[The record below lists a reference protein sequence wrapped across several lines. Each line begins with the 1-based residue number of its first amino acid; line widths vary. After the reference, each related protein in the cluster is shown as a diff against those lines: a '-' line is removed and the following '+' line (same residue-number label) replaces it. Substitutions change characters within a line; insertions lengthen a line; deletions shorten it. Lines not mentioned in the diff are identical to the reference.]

1 MDTFI
6 SAKLNKGIN
15 ARRGRPIVACH
26 QAFRGAF
33 GRKGSRESAP
43 ESLLAG
49 YG

>member
-1 MDTFI
+1 MATFI
-6 SAKLNKGIN
+6 SATLNKGIN
-15 ARRGRPIVACH
+15 SRIVACH

-33 GRKGSRESAP
+33 GRKRNRESAP